1 MLHSPALRILALTG
15 ALAACSGPAEDISS
29 WAHAC
34 HIGSYAME
42 DGGIIDVGASSE
54 THLRWRTLDGQVGRI
69 EAGDD
74 GLWSG
79 TTGWSDLPDPAR
91 FELGT
96 CEDGTIRVTGVEGSD
111 SNKGTGTRL
120 NFTSEEIRID
130 GADVELAGRLVWP
143 EGVERAPLAVLVHG
157 SENYSALDYASLQR
171 LLPAQG
177 IAAFVYDKRGTGG
190 STGDYTQDFD
200 LLAADAAAAHAAAL
214 ALAGERITASGY
226 LGGSQGGWVAPLA
239 ATLSEPDFVIA
250 SFGLAE
256 SPLAEDREQ
265 VQMELREAG
274 YGADV
279 LAQALEVTNATG
291 RLLASDFSEGHEEL
305 ERVKAAYGDEPWFNE
320 LEGEITRDMIIRPLW
335 QFRMGYAFLGVGTSW
350 GHDPVPVL
358 RQVEAPMLWVLA
370 GADREAPSANT
381 RTILTALQAEGRA
394 IDVAYFPNTDH
405 GIVRFI
411 EDESGTRQTLG
422 YAEGYFE
429 LLADWI
435 RTGGFEGAY
444 GDAELAAR
452 E

>member
-1 MLHSPALRILALTG
+1 MLHSPALRLLALTG
-15 ALAACSGPAEDISS
+15 ALAACSGPDEDISS

-42 DGGIIDVGASSE
+42 NGGVIDIGASSE
-54 THLRWRTLDGQVGRI
+54 THLRWRSLDGRVGRI
-69 EAGDD
+69 EQGEN
-74 GLWSG
+74 GVWSG
-79 TTGWSDLPDPAR
+79 TTGWSDLADPAR
-91 FELGT
+91 FELGP
-96 CEDGTIRVTGVEGSD
+96 CEDGTIQVTGVDGSD
-111 SNKGTGTRL
+111 ATGTRL
-120 NFTSEEIRID
+120 NFTSEDVRFEGD
-130 GADVELAGRLVWP
+130 GVELAGRLVWP
-143 EGVERAPLAVLVHG
+143 EGAETAPLAVLVHG
-157 SENYSALDYASLQR
+157 SEDWSALDYASLQR

-190 STGDYTQDFD
+190 STGSYTQDFD
-200 LLAADAAAAHAAAL
+200 LLAADAAAAHATAL
-214 ALAGERITASGY
+214 NMAGDRVEASGY

-239 ATLSEPDFVIA
+239 ATMSQPDFVIA
-250 SFGLAE
+250 SFGMAE

-274 YGADV
+274 YGPDV

-291 RLLASDFSEGHEEL
+291 RLLATDFQEGHEEL
-305 ERVKAAYGDEPWFNE
+305 ARVKQAYGDEPWFDE
-320 LEGEITRDMIIRPLW
+320 IVGEITRDMIIRPLW
-335 QFRMGYAFLGVGTSW
+335 QFRMGYAFLGVGTPW
-350 GHDPVPVL
+350 GHEPVPVL

-381 RTILTALQAEGRA
+381 RVILTDLQAEGRA

-405 GIVRFI
+405 GIIRFI
-411 EDESGTRQTLG
+411 EDESGERQSLG

-435 RTGGFEGAY
+435 RTGGFEGDY
-444 GDAELAAR
+444 GDAELAGR